1 MVNAALFPR
10 TIQVL
15 TVSVAALLLTFT
27 SGCGTTESGIR
38 GQLTGAEGAEVRL
51 ATFGNRG
58 FIDLDTVMADANGSF
73 TIPNTVLQDLALDVY
88 KVQVA
93 KQHFFVFA
101 DSLTS
106 MSITGNITDESGLAT
121 DITVTGDRW
130 TADFADFIRTVTV
143 LNDSMAV
150 AKSTASGGGTP
161 QVQLAAKKEFDAIR
175 DRYNTY
181 VKKTIRGHKSD
192 PVGLMA
198 LEHLDLSADRLLA
211 EQVVDSTRTLMGHSV
226 AYRNLS
232 NRVKSQPKART
243 SSRRNDLIKPG
254 MAMPDIALNDPSG
267 QERALSDLRG
277 KVVLVDFWASWC
289 GPCRRENPNVVRA
302 WNEYKDQGFE
312 VFSVSLDKDV
322 KKWERAIAQDGL
334 AWPNHISDLRG
345 WNSVATSLYG
355 ISSIPHAILID
366 RDGTVVSTHL
376 RGAQLEAELER
387 LL

>member
-1 MVNAALFPR
+1 MVNAAFFPR
-10 TIQVL
+10 WGSTLSLLVAGVL
-15 TVSVAALLLTFT
+15 LAVT
-27 SGCGTTESGIR
+27 SGCGTSESGIR
-38 GQLTGAEGAEVRL
+38 GQMAGAEGAEVRL
-51 ATFGNRG
+51 AAFGNRG
-58 FIDLDTVMADANGSF
+58 FIDLDTVVADANGAF

-88 KVQVA
+88 KVQVDQ
-93 KQHFFVFA
+93 QHFFVFA
-101 DSLTS
+101 DSLSS
-106 MSITGNITDESGLAT
+106 MDITGTIADASGLAT
-121 DITVTGDRW
+121 DINVEGDRW
-130 TADFADFIRTVTV
+130 TADFAVFIRTVTEM
-143 LNDSMAV
+143 NDSMAV

-161 QVQLAAKKEFDAIR
+161 QAQIAAKKEFDAIR
-175 DRYNTY
+175 DRYNTF
-181 VKKTIRGHKSD
+181 VKQTIRDHKSD

-198 LEHLDLSADRLLA
+198 LEHLDLSAERLLA
-211 EQVVDSTRTLMGHSV
+211 QQVVDSTRTLMGHSV
-226 AYRNLS
+226 AFRNLS

-267 QERALSDLRG
+267 KERALSDLRG

-302 WNEYKDQGFE
+302 WNDYKDEGFE

-366 RDGTVVSTHL
+366 RDGTVVATHL
-376 RGAQLEAELER
+376 RGAQLESELER